1 MVYYKYYLANFC
13 AYGIEKDQ
21 FMDIFKVSLFGHREI
36 ESLREID
43 ELLIPRL
50 KKLISSH
57 EFTTFFIG
65 RSGEFDE
72 YAASI
77 IKKLCEVHGEEKT
90 ELTLVIPYPV
100 SRLEDYDKYYD
111 SIIIP
116 ESLSNAH
123 PKAAITLR
131 NRWMIDNSDLVI
143 VYVKRKF
150 GGAYEALRY
159 AQRTNKKIIDLCKV
173 HF

>member
-1 MVYYKYYLANFC
+1 
-13 AYGIEKDQ
+13 
-21 FMDIFKVSLFGHREI
+21 MDIFRVSLFGHRDI

-50 KKLISSH
+50 KELISSH
-57 EFTTFFIG
+57 QFTTFFIG

-77 IKKLCEVHGEEKT
+77 IKRLCEVHGKEKA
-90 ELTLVIPYPV
+90 ELALVLPYPV
-100 SRLEDYDKYYD
+100 SRLDDYDKYYD

-116 ESLSNAH
+116 ESLATAH

-131 NRWMIDNSDLVI
+131 NRRMIDNSDLVI

-159 AQRTNKKIIDLCKV
+159 AQRTNKTIISLCED